1 MRENIEEDGS
11 KLCKNIGLS
20 IEDVIEECKLFYI
33 AGQETTSSLLTWT
46 MVLLSMYP
54 DWQTKAREEV
64 LQVFGKNK
72 PDMDGVSRLKTESN
86 IY

>member
-20 IEDVIEECKLFYI
+20 IEDVVEECKLFYL
-33 AGQETTSSLLTWT
+33 AGHGT
-46 MVLLSMYP
+46 V
-54 DWQTKAREEV
+54 
-64 LQVFGKNK
+64 
-72 PDMDGVSRLKTESN
+72 